1 MRAAVD
7 AWARSEADNPS
18 RLRCRP
24 QPGRAGPYREH
35 EISGLGATAHRRQ
48 VRIDLFVVELY
59 SAQAARGSANAR
71 CPVWAAVLKGLARQ

>member
-7 AWARSEADNPS
+7 AWARSEADKPS

-35 EISGLGATAHRRQ
+35 EIGALGATAHRRQ
-48 VRIDLFVVELY
+48 VRIDLFVVELILLAFPA
-59 SAQAARGSANAR
+59 SLGSAS
-71 CPVWAAVLKGLARQ
+71 